1 MKHQNISFRVYDNQ
15 AKEYNGNKEVLLS
28 SDNKIYR
35 IHTITGELQQL
46 NPEAL
51 EVEFLVGLKDVDGT
65 EIYEN
70 DIVRAISIYGDEVLI
85 IKRDKDGWFL
95 ATKDGDCKDSL
106 MFLVGERDYRLKV
119 IGNVH
124 ENSELLGD

>member
-1 MKHQNISFRVYDNQ
+1 MRVSEVSFRVYDNQ

-28 SDNKIYR
+28 SANKIYR

-65 EIYEN
+65 EMYEN
-70 DIVRAISIYGDEVLI
+70 DVVQAVSIYGDEVLI
-85 IKRDKDGWFL
+85 IKRDNEGWFL

-119 IGNVH
+119 IGNIH
-124 ENSELLGD
+124 ENPELLGN